1 MSQIPKLNAHRNQ
14 PQCWHTI
21 LNQNF
26 IQLKGDASFSN
37 DDDDD
42 VKFSVV
48 RNLSKDNSVLS
59 LPIILPND
67 DIDDGVTIKH
77 CQRHNGPRVL
87 SP

>member
-1 MSQIPKLNAHRNQ
+1 MSQIPKLNAQRNQ

-26 IQLKGDASFSN
+26 IHQKGDASFSN

-67 DIDDGVTIKH
+67 DIDDV
-77 CQRHNGPRVL
+77 NDEYDDN
-87 SP
+87 